1 MGAFD
6 IIIGILLLL
15 VSIIIIAVILLQEGR
30 RAGISGAISGA
41 AETFLS
47 KNKARTLDSKLQ
59 KWTKYIC
66 VAFMVLVLG
75 ANVVAM
81 IVSK

>member
-66 VAFMVLVLG
+66 VAFMVLVLV

>member
-15 VSIIIIAVILLQEGR
+15 VSIIIIAVNLLQEGR

-47 KNKARTLDSKLQ
+47 KIKARTLDSKLQ

-66 VAFMVLVLG
+66 VAFMVLVLV